1 MLFELVDTKDELKQI
16 EFMASII
23 WPIAYKDILSA
34 DQIKYMLNKYLT
46 LDAILA
52 NIDDGYT
59 YVIIHDEDNK
69 MGFMSYKLMDTQCF
83 LSKLYILPNFQNQGI
98 ARKAIEYLQAFKLP
112 ITLTVNKHNDNAYQ
126 KYLHMGFTVY
136 DSVVTDI
143 GNGYVMDDYCMV
155 LKKD

>member
-1 MLFELVDTKDELKQI
+1 MIFELVDTNEELKQI

-23 WPIAYKDILSA
+23 WPVAYKNILSNE
-34 DQIKYMLNKYLT
+34 QIKYMLNKFLT
-46 LDAILA
+46 LDSILSS
-52 NIDDGYT
+52 IEDGYT
-59 YVIIHDEDNK
+59 FVIIKEDNNK
-69 MGFMSYKLMDTQCF
+69 MGFMAYKLMDTQCF

-98 ARKAIEYLQAFKLP
+98 ASKAIEYLKAFNLP
-112 ITLTVNKHNDNAYQ
+112 ITLTVNKYNENAYQ
-126 KYLHMGFTVY
+126 KYLHLGFTVY

>member
-23 WPIAYKDILSA
+23 WPIAYKDVLSA

-69 MGFMSYKLMDTQCF
+69 MGFMAYKLMDTQCF

-98 ARKAIEYLQAFKLP
+98 ARKVIEYLQAFKLP
-112 ITLTVNKHNDNAYQ
+112 ITLTVNKHNYNAYQ

>member
-23 WPIAYKDILSA
+23 WPITYKDILSA
-34 DQIKYMLNKYLT
+34 EQIKYMLNKYLT

-69 MGFMSYKLMDTQCF
+69 MGFMAYKLMDTQCF

-112 ITLTVNKHNDNAYQ
+112 ITLTVNKHNGNAYQ